1 MRYVAGS
8 HAGVTRLA
16 AVFLGLFVL
25 VVAACDKAAMETTM
39 DNVLDDLP
47 AFESGPRDIIG
58 TTWKADTIGDLVVL
72 DTVQSTISFN
82 KSDQLSGKAGCNTFL
97 GPYRLNG
104 GQVTFGPFAMTR
116 MMCEPAAGE
125 QEDAFLMALAMTKT
139 MEVDGDIMWMRDGS
153 GAALLQMS
161 IVE

>member
-1 MRYVAGS
+1 MWYLAGS

-16 AVFLGLFVL
+16 VVILGVFALA
-25 VVAACDKAAMETTM
+25 VAACDKSTV
-39 DNVLDDLP
+39 DNVLNDLP
-47 AFESGPRDIIG
+47 NFESGPREIVG
-58 TTWKADTIGDLVVL
+58 TTWKADTIGELVAL
-72 DTVQSTISFN
+72 DTVQSSISFT

-104 GQVTFGPFAMTR
+104 RQVTFGPFAMTR

-139 MEVDGDIMWMRDGS
+139 MEVDGDIMWLRGET
-153 GAALLQMS
+153 GGILVQMS
-161 IVE
+161 IIE